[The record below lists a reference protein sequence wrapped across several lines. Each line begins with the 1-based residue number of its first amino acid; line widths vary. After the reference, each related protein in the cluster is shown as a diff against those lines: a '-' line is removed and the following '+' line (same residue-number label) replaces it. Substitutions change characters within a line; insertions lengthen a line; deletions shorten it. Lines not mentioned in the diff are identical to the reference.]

1 MPNGTLLNFDKTASK
16 KIGTDTAPTAKFE
29 KKEGGSLFESLMNE
43 AKTDS
48 LSKDTTTR
56 SLTTAQQTVN
66 KEDPKNQNKN
76 DSQNLSSIQ
85 EKNSTKTQSQA
96 TTPLTN
102 GTTQDLNKKLVDNLV
117 NKVVDQVKEVQ
128 KNKSDTF
135 IEKNNEVKS
144 DKTFISINRSNFS
157 KENEVNE
164 VKTEKSSV
172 DINSKN
178 FTNKSEITSEK
189 TPVEL
194 NSNRKIVTTTSNI
207 RETLQS
213 NTSINDE
220 AKPEKSPAISNN
232 EVKSDKTSINS
243 NTLSTIKKTTADEV
257 KTEKLSVDTN
267 SKDLTSKSEMV
278 SEKRPIELHNNS
290 KKVTTTTTNIR
301 ETLQNNSQK
310 NNEVESEKTP
320 VELNSNRK
328 IVTTTSNIR
337 ETLQSNISINDEAK
351 PEKSPAISNN
361 EVKSDKTSINSNTL
375 STIKETTADEVKTEK
390 LSVDTNN
397 KDLTSKSEIVSEKN
411 PIELNNNPKIR
422 TTTSNIRETLQS
434 NIPIKIEN
442 KISQNNSP
450 IELQKSEIVDPI
462 QTKTTQ
468 KSLNENVSVI
478 EKSVENISTDVKNI
492 VNNLDSDTQS
502 IKNDF
507 QIDALIK
514 KFTDNS
520 TEAFKSN
527 IVQEVIVIKDAVGKI
542 KNELNETLYSVKDLK
557 NVNGVPK
564 KDIEE
569 LHQNN
574 TKIVETITEKTILIE
589 DSVDEIKNIVDT
601 KSLVSNDNNRNSE
614 NNPIKIED
622 KVEIIKEVLSDI
634 KEDITNIVVVRTTDI
649 QSDQTGS
656 YNDKKPTSNNTINIL
671 AQGTTNIDDSKTPFL
686 ASVYLNTQK
695 NLQEKTS
702 MVQINDAKN
711 IILEKKTIQSVKESG
726 QKLDLNIEEVNVDST
741 KESGKKIDST
751 ATSKEATPN
760 TNLMN
765 NRSLSQVLFNQ
776 KIESKQLIK
785 EQSLAVAQQEII
797 FKSTLSTVADE
808 KVVDTVEIVVPKD
821 TAEILQTKIIGA
833 QQKVSSF
840 MSDVAR
846 NMYLNYKPPVTAFR
860 VNLNP
865 ANLGSISI
873 IMKSNKVDNT
883 LSVSMNLSNSNTME
897 AFTENKAVLQN
908 AILRQFND
916 TPNVSINFGMHDQ
929 SSENSFNQSQQEQNK
944 QQENNNTQSTNRS
957 DENVEETEIIEH
969 NDYM

>member
-16 KIGTDTAPTAKFE
+16 KIGTDTTPTAKFE

-144 DKTFISINRSNFS
+144 DKTSINSNTLS
-157 KENEVNE
+157 TIKETTTDE
-164 VKTEKSSV
+164 VKIEKSSV
-172 DINSKN
+172 NTNSKN
-178 FTNKSEITSEK
+178 FTNKSEIVSEK
-189 TPVEL
+189 NPIEL
-194 NSNRKIVTTTSNI
+194 NNNSKIRTTTSNI
-207 RETLQS
+207 RETLQN
-213 NTSINDE
+213 NTPIHNE
-220 AKPEKSPAISNN
+220 AKSEKSPAILNN
-232 EVKSDKTSINS
+232 E
-243 NTLSTIKKTTADEV
+243 A
-257 KTEKLSVDTN
+257 
-267 SKDLTSKSEMV
+267 
-278 SEKRPIELHNNS
+278 
-290 KKVTTTTTNIR
+290 
-301 ETLQNNSQK
+301 
-310 NNEVESEKTP
+310 
-320 VELNSNRK
+320 
-328 IVTTTSNIR
+328 
-337 ETLQSNISINDEAK
+337 
-351 PEKSPAISNN
+351 
-361 EVKSDKTSINSNTL
+361 KSDKTSINSNTL
-375 STIKETTADEVKTEK
+375 STIKETTADEVKIEK
-390 LSVDTNN
+390 SSVDINS
-397 KDLTSKSEIVSEKN
+397 KDLTSKSEITSEKN
-411 PIELNNNPKIR
+411 PIELSSNRKIV
-422 TTTSNIRETLQS
+422 TTTSNIRETLQ
-434 NIPIKIEN
+434 NNTPIKIEN

-450 IELQKSEIVDPI
+450 IDLQKSEIVDST

-520 TEAFKSN
+520 TEVLKGN

-542 KNELNETLYSVKDLK
+542 KSELNETLHSVKDIE
-557 NVNGVPK
+557 NVNRVPK
-564 KDIEE
+564 NDIEE

-601 KSLVSNDNNRNSE
+601 KSLVSNDNNRNNE
-614 NNPIKIED
+614 NNPTKIED
-622 KVEIIKEVLSDI
+622 KVEVIKEVLFDI
-634 KEDITNIVVVRTTDI
+634 KEEITNIVVVRTTNI
-649 QSDQTGS
+649 QNDQTGS
-656 YNDKKPTSNNTINIL
+656 YNENKLTSNNTINTL
-671 AQGTTNIDDSKTPFL
+671 AHGATNIDDSKTPFL

-711 IILEKKTIQSVKESG
+711 TILEKKTIQSVKESG

-751 ATSKEATPN
+751 PNSKDTTPN

-776 KIESKQLIK
+776 KIESNQLIK
-785 EQSLAVAQQEII
+785 EQSLAVAQQENIL
-797 FKSTLSTVADE
+797 KSTLSTVADE
-808 KVVDTVEIVVPKD
+808 KAIDTVEIVVPKD

-916 TPNVSINFGMHDQ
+916 TPNVSIDFGMQDQ

-944 QQENNNTQSTNRS
+944 QQENNNTQSTNNS